1 VSSLGEFD
9 FDTVLA
15 GVRQSFLEDTADRL
29 DAIEGI
35 LDQYRRGAAKGPE
48 PIANL
53 RREAHTLKGAGTSF
67 GFPAITVI
75 AHRLE
80 NYLQDLTK
88 LADRAIGDIQ
98 QHIDAAQEIVSTGQ
112 NPGEKEIA
120 LILRSL
126 PQAQAFN
133 PKRVE
138 LGSIEALIVTP
149 SRLVG
154 HLLTRQLA
162 RLGIR
167 SVTTQSS
174 LEGLALALRTRPDL
188 VITSVTMAELG
199 GIDLARA
206 FAAMGATRSIPVAIL
221 TSFSDRDIAG
231 QGGLP
236 GSASVLHIGQGLERD
251 LRQFLK
257 QLTVKPPLPQPSSSA

>member
-1 VSSLGEFD
+1 MSSLGEFD
-9 FDTVLA
+9 FDIVLA

-29 DAIEGI
+29 EAIEGI
-35 LDQYRRGAAKGPE
+35 LDQYRRGTAHGLD

-53 RREAHTLKGAGTSF
+53 RREAHTLKGAGTAF

-80 NYLQDLTK
+80 NYLQDLT
-88 LADRAIGDIQ
+88 AIENQAIGDIQ
-98 QHIDAAQEIVSTGQ
+98 QHIDAVQEIVSTGQ
-112 NPGEKEIA
+112 NPGENEIA
-120 LILRSL
+120 VILRTL

-162 RLGIR
+162 LLGIR

-188 VITSVTMAELG
+188 VIASVTMAELG

-206 FAAMGATRSIPVAIL
+206 FAAMGATRSIPVAVL
-221 TSFSDRDIAG
+221 TSFTDHDIAG

-236 GSASVLHIGQGLERD
+236 GGASVLHIGQGLEKD
-251 LRQFLK
+251 LRRFLK
-257 QLTVKPPLPQPSSSA
+257 QLTDERNSPHRSSGT